1 MSGVFLDYRGETDI
15 DLSDTSYLSPASYV
29 NQTDWTTV
37 NYLIVDTV
45 AIAEKLN
52 NTQTRYSGL
61 VVYVTE
67 NKKVYQMTASSTA
80 PATITL
86 IETSDYI
93 VREGRAST
101 QNTAVQDPQNVII
114 KWDHTAPND
123 VRIDPSISNVV
134 EMLVLTQ
141 TYYTEILKYI
151 NVPGTAYPIAPTSE
165 ELSNEFENLNQF
177 KSASDTI
184 VYRSAKFKTLFGS
197 DADDTY
203 QAKFKIVK
211 IPGTS
216 LSDNEIKSRII
227 NLIKRYFQVD
237 NWEFGETFYFTE
249 LSSFIHQNLG
259 NAVGS
264 IVILPKNTAGTFGDL
279 FQVKAEPNELFLS
292 TATVNDITIVEKITS
307 QTLRT
312 DR

>member
-1 MSGVFLDYRGETDI
+1 
-15 DLSDTSYLSPASYV
+15 
-29 NQTDWTTV
+29 
-37 NYLIVDTV
+37 
-45 AIAEKLN
+45 
-52 NTQTRYSGL
+52 
-61 VVYVTE
+61 
-67 NKKVYQMTASSTA
+67 
-80 PATITL
+80 L
-86 IETSDYI
+86 IETTDYT

-101 QNTAVQDPQNVII
+101 QNTTVQDPQNVIL
-114 KWDHTAPND
+114 KWNHTAPND
-123 VRIDPSISNVV
+123 VRVDPSISNVV

-141 TYYTEILKYI
+141 TYYTDILKYL

-165 ELSNEFENLNQF
+165 ELSNEFEKLNEF

-184 VYRSAKFKTLFGS
+184 VYRSAKFKLLFGV
-197 DADDTY
+197 DAEDTF

-216 LSDNEIKSRII
+216 LSDNEIRSRIV
-227 NLIKRYFQVD
+227 NLMNSYFD
-237 NWEFGETFYFTE
+237 ANNWEFGETFYFTE

-264 IVILPKNTAGTFGDL
+264 IVILPKNASGTFGDL
-279 FQVKAEPNELFLS
+279 FQVKAEPNELFIS
-292 TATVNDITIVEKITS
+292 TATVDDIEIVEKITS